1 MKNLFEQLHPLLRE
15 ALANIGI
22 TEPTHAQ
29 RATLNHFKEKRE
41 HFVLVSE
48 TGSGKTEAAMIPVL
62 NEILSEGREEKRQKG
77 IVVLYIT
84 PLRALNR
91 DMFGRLFSLCE
102 TLGLSVGIRHGD
114 TTQNERRKQLKNPP
128 DILITTPETL
138 QIALVSPKFREH
150 LRSVR
155 YTIIDEI
162 HELAESKRGSQ
173 LIVGLERLRKI
184 TQREF
189 LRIGLSATVRNPSE
203 IGQFLVGTNREFHI
217 LNTTQDLPPNIHVI
231 FPKQKE
237 EDEEIANKANC
248 SLEAAARLRI
258 LMEIVKKHDSVL
270 VFTNTRQF
278 AEILGNRLLLLNPE
292 FTFTVHHGSLA
303 KEHRISAETSFKK
316 KSVNC
321 IICTSSLEL
330 GIDIGHVDAVI
341 QFMSPRQVSPL
352 LQRVGRS
359 RHQLGRQSIG
369 YIISVSEEDA
379 LESAII
385 SNKAVNGESEKIVP
399 WERPLDV
406 LAHQLVGLVQE
417 YGRMSLMETLE
428 LIRRAYAFR
437 KLEMEKLLEVAE
449 LLDELRVLR
458 TDGFEIRRS
467 SRTREFYFESISM
480 IVDTRKYEAW
490 EATEKRLIALLD
502 DKFVESKIDVGD
514 IIVVKGSL
522 WKVVE
527 ITDDRVNLVAAPPTV
542 QSVIPSWVG
551 ELIPIPY
558 EVARDIAD
566 VTYDLLS
573 GVTSPK
579 YQALSLSNEAREQIE
594 KFFTKAREGFK
605 THYPRSDRLVIEK
618 IGPVLVLHSYLG
630 SKGNETLG
638 RLLASVLMAKYKQ
651 SVSIATDAYRVIIE
665 SAQKITAKEI
675 HDTLVQIK
683 PEHASLLLRVATLQ
697 SDLFLVALKAVAQ
710 RMGLIEKK
718 AEINKRKLHFLADKY
733 KSTVIGEEAY
743 HEIEHG
749 YYDLRT
755 IQWWLAQLQENRV
768 QILTIFSKI
777 NEPTL
782 LANEGLKRGLYE
794 DFIKPQ
800 KPTREIVKIVK
811 KRLLNVRLRLVCMYC
826 GNFNATR
833 TVATIRP
840 PIKCPKC
847 NSSMVAAV
855 HEAEKEMIAVIRKNL
870 RREELDKGE
879 KRMLKRALQSANL
892 LQQAGHRAAIALAAR
907 GVGPETASRVLQTTI
922 NDSEE
927 HFILKLIEAE
937 AEYARTRPFWD

>member
-1 MKNLFEQLHPLLRE
+1 MTNPFEQLHPTLRE
-15 ALANIGI
+15 ALTAIGI
-22 TEPTHAQ
+22 IEPTHAQ
-29 RATLNHFKEKRE
+29 RATLEHFREEKK

-48 TGSGKTEAAMIPVL
+48 TGSGKTEAAMIPIL
-62 NEILSEGREEKRQKG
+62 NEILSKSQRKGGKKG
-77 IVVLYIT
+77 ILVLYIT

-102 TLGLSVGIRHGD
+102 KLKLNVGIRHGD
-114 TTQNERRKQLKNPP
+114 TSQHERRKQLKNPP
-128 DILITTPETL
+128 EILITTPETL

-150 LRSVR
+150 LRTVN
-155 YTIIDEI
+155 YVIIDEI

-173 LIVGLERLRKI
+173 LVVGLERLRKI
-184 TQREF
+184 TQHEF
-189 LRIGLSATVRNPSE
+189 LRIGLSATVSNPSE
-203 IGQFLVGTNREFHI
+203 IGEFLVGIDRDYSV
-217 LNTTQDLPPNIHVI
+217 LNTTQELPPKIQVM
-231 FPKQKE
+231 FPKPRE

-248 SLEAAARLRI
+248 SLEAAARLRVLI
-258 LMEIVKKHDSVL
+258 ETVKKHDSVL

-278 AEILGNRLLLLNPE
+278 AEILGNRLLLLDPG

-303 KEHRISAETSFKK
+303 KEHRISAETSFKSK
-316 KSVNC
+316 TVNC

-385 SNKAVNGESEKIVP
+385 AKKAIEGDSEKISP

-417 YGRMSLMETLE
+417 YGHISVLETLQI
-428 LIRRAYAFR
+428 IRRTYVFR
-437 KLEMEKLLEVAE
+437 NLTMDKLLEVAE
-449 LLDELRVLR
+449 LLDDLRVLR

-467 SRTREFYFESISM
+467 SRTREFYFDAISM

-558 EVARDIAD
+558 EVAQDMANI
-566 VTYDLLS
+566 TYDLLS
-573 GVTSPK
+573 GDRSPR
-579 YQALSLSNEAREQIE
+579 YQDLSLSDEAREQIE
-594 KFFTKAREGFK
+594 EFFKKARSGFA
-605 THYPRSDRLVIEK
+605 THYPREDRLIIEK
-618 IGPVLVLHSYLG
+618 IGQVIILHSYLG

-651 SVSIATDAYRVIIE
+651 AVSIATDAYRVIIE
-665 SAQKITAKEI
+665 SAQRISGKEI
-675 HDTLVQIK
+675 FDTLKQIK
-683 PEHASLLLRVATLQ
+683 PEHAPLLLRVATLQ

-718 AEINKRKLHFLADKY
+718 AEINKRKLHFLAEKY
-733 KSTVIGEEAY
+733 KTTVIGEEAY

-749 YYDLRT
+749 YYDLDT
-755 IQWWLAQLQENRV
+755 IHRWLSQLQENNV
-768 QILTIFSKI
+768 EILTIFSKI

-800 KPTREIVKIVK
+800 KPTKEIVKIVK

-826 GNFNATR
+826 GNFNATK
-833 TVATIRP
+833 TVAMIHP
-840 PIKCPKC
+840 PVRCPKC
-847 NSSMVAAV
+847 NSSIVAAV
-855 HEAEKEMIAVIRKNL
+855 HEAEKEVVSVIRKNL
-870 RREELDKGE
+870 RREELDRGE

-892 LQQAGHRAAIALAAR
+892 LQQVGHRAAIALAAR
-907 GVGPETASRVLQTTI
+907 GVGPETASRVLRTTI

-927 HFILKLIEAE
+927 HFIMKLIEAE
-937 AEYARTRPFWD
+937 TEYARTRPFWD

>member
-1 MKNLFEQLHPLLRE
+1 MKNPFEHLHPLLRE
-15 ALANIGI
+15 ALAKIGI
-22 TEPTHAQ
+22 TKPTHAQ
-29 RATLNHFKEKRE
+29 KATLDHFKEKKK

-48 TGSGKTEAAMIPVL
+48 TGSGKTEAAMIPIL
-62 NEILSEGREEKRQKG
+62 NEILSEKVGKREQSG
-77 IVVLYIT
+77 ISVLYIT

-102 TLGLSVGIRHGD
+102 TLRLSVGIRHGD
-114 TTQNERRKQLKNPP
+114 TTQNERRRQLKNPP

-150 LRSVR
+150 LRSVK
-155 YTIIDEI
+155 YAIIDEI

-173 LIVGLERLRKI
+173 LIVGLERLKKI

-189 LRIGLSATVRNPSE
+189 LRIGLSATVSNPTE
-203 IGQFLVGTNREFHI
+203 IGQFLVGTKRDFDI
-217 LNTTQDLPPNIHVI
+217 LNTTQNLPPNIHVI
-231 FPKQKE
+231 FPKPKE

-248 SLEAAARLRI
+248 SLEAAARLRVLI
-258 LMEIVKKHDSVL
+258 EIVKKHDSVL

-278 AEILGNRLLLLNPE
+278 AEILGNRLLLLNPG
-292 FTFTVHHGSLA
+292 FSFSVHHGSLA
-303 KEHRISAETSFKK
+303 KEHRISAEKSFKRK
-316 KSVNC
+316 NVNC

-369 YIISVSEEDA
+369 YVISVSEEDA

-385 SNKAVNGESEKIVP
+385 VAKAIKGDSEKIIP

-406 LAHQLVGLVQE
+406 LAHQLVGMVQE
-417 YGRMSLMETLE
+417 YGHVSLVEALE
-428 LIRRAYAFR
+428 LIRRAHVFR
-437 KLEMEKLLEVAE
+437 NLDMEKLLEVAE
-449 LLDELRVLR
+449 LLDDLRVLR

-467 SRTREFYFESISM
+467 SRTREFYFDAISM

-502 DKFVESKIDVGD
+502 DKFVESKIEVGD
-514 IIVVKGSL
+514 IVVVKGSL

-527 ITDDRVNLVAAPPTV
+527 ITEDRVNLVTAPPTV

-558 EVARDIAD
+558 EVARDMAD
-566 VTYDLLS
+566 ITFDLLS
-573 GVTSPK
+573 GVSSPK
-579 YQALSLSNEAREQIE
+579 YQSLALSDEAKEQIE
-594 KFFTKAREGFK
+594 NFFDRARQGFK

-618 IGPVLVLHSYLG
+618 IGSVIILHSYLG
-630 SKGNETLG
+630 SRGNETLG

-665 SAQKITAKEI
+665 SAQRISAKEI
-675 HDTLVQIK
+675 HNILVQIK
-683 PEHASLLLRVATLQ
+683 PEHAPWLLRVATLQ

-718 AEINKRKLHFLADKY
+718 AEINKRKLHFLAEKY
-733 KSTVIGEEAY
+733 KSTVLGEEAY

-749 YYDLRT
+749 SYDLKT
-755 IQWWLAQLQENRV
+755 IQWWLEQLQKNKV
-768 QILTIFSKI
+768 QILTVFSKI

-782 LANEGLKRGLYE
+782 LANEGLKRGLHE

-800 KPTREIVKIVK
+800 KPTKEIVKIVK

-833 TVATIRP
+833 KVATIHS
-840 PIKCPKC
+840 PIRCPKC
-847 NSSMVAAV
+847 GSSMVAAV
-855 HEAEKEMIAVIRKNL
+855 HEAEREMISVIRKNL
-870 RREELDKGE
+870 RREELDRGE

-907 GVGPETASRVLQTTI
+907 GVGPETASRVLRTTI

-927 HFILKLIEAE
+927 QFILKLIEAE